1 MATRSLSGE
10 VASASSRRSNPVRR
24 EAATRVP
31 LLDVEGLAEWLGVE
45 VVFVRRLVAERR
57 IPFVKIG
64 KFVRF
69 DPGEVSVWID
79 RQRVSPKNQSS
90 RTRTT
95 NRG

>member
-1 MATRSLSGE
+1 MASGALNDE
-10 VASASSRRSNPVRR
+10 AVSPPRKRSNPGQP
-24 EAATRVP
+24 AHADQSP
-31 LLDVEGLAEWLGVE
+31 LLDVFGLADWLGVE

-57 IPFVKIG
+57 IPFLKIG

-79 RQRVSPKNQSS
+79 RQRVSPVDLSS
-90 RTRTT
+90 TTRMK